1 MMVEEAH
8 TGAIVSVPFILVL
21 RACLLREELLIWHF
35 FELDHLEC
43 ASAVSF
49 GVVRI
54 RLICA
59 VWSDRMDADVLQ

>member
-49 GVVRI
+49 GG
-54 RLICA
+54 
-59 VWSDRMDADVLQ
+59 